1 MSGISGLPWPLHNP
15 GRSTLQQPRVS
26 NKLVLRASCRGL
38 VGSGEEHCGQ
48 GLGVPFSSLWEGETD
63 MENKVCQVLLQARP
77 ETQSDPAS
85 PGSCSSLPVTS
96 PLRF

>member
-1 MSGISGLPWPLHNP
+1 
-15 GRSTLQQPRVS
+15 
-26 NKLVLRASCRGL
+26 
-38 VGSGEEHCGQ
+38 
-48 GLGVPFSSLWEGETD
+48 

-96 PLRF
+96 PPPFLTQQDRGLEPCPTSGTHQPLSLLLLVNKVHTHGAMASV